1 MSTSQVKPK
10 TLIRDS
16 RYCIPFDT
24 MFKRYKCRPDDT
36 TVRNRFLASDEQ
48 NLKTSR
54 PSEIE
59 GHDILFARIAFAVNQ
74 KNFE

>member
-1 MSTSQVKPK
+1 
-10 TLIRDS
+10 
-16 RYCIPFDT
+16 

-54 PSEIE
+54 PSNIE
-59 GHDILFARIAFAVNQ
+59 GHDILFARIAFAVN
-74 KNFE
+74 